1 MEVAMEV
8 LDIGIKKSAI
18 CPPIIVMTMVFLM
31 MKLLE
36 CLWVME
42 EVDLG
47 LKIPATINPSML

>member
-1 MEVAMEV
+1 MEV

-47 LKIPATINPSML
+47 LKIPATINPSIL